1 MSNSLECAVVLV
13 TGGAGLIGSHIVDR
27 LVDEG
32 VREVRVLDNLVR
44 GRLENLAQARARL
57 PLTFFEGDVRDR
69 GMVAKVMSGC
79 DYVFHQAAIRITLC
93 AESPRECIDVL
104 VGGTLNIFEAA
115 EAAGVR
121 KVVYASSA
129 SVYGG
134 AEIFPTSERHH
145 PYNNR
150 TLYGAAKLMNEGIAR
165 HFRDMDGLASVGLR
179 YFNVYGPRMDYTG
192 AYTEVFIRWLD
203 CVDRGVAPQIHGDG
217 SASMDFIFVEDIARA
232 NILAMKSDREDDV
245 YNIASGTETTLLGLW
260 SAIQKV
266 TGAHHLEPEFHPPRK
281 VNPVPRRLADVSQGS
296 R

>member
-1 MSNSLECAVVLV
+1 M
-13 TGGAGLIGSHIVDR
+13 
-27 LVDEG
+27 
-32 VREVRVLDNLVR
+32 LDNLVR

-69 GMVAKVMSGC
+69 GIVAKAMAGC

-104 VGGTLNIFEAA
+104 VGGTLNVFEAA
-115 EAAGVR
+115 ESAGVR

-134 AEIFPTSERHH
+134 AEIFPTGERHH

-203 CVDRGVAPQIHGDG
+203 CIDRGTRPQIHGDG
-217 SASMDFIFVEDIARA
+217 SASMDFIFVDDVARA

-245 YNIASGTETTLLGLW
+245 YNIASGSETTLLELW
-260 SAIQKV
+260 RAIQEV
-266 TGAHHLEPEFHPPRK
+266 TGAFHLEPEFHPPRK
-281 VNPVPRRLADVSQGS
+281 VNPVPRRLADVARARDELDFVAEIPLREGLRRLREWQ
-296 R
+296 REMTAKPEELVP